1 MSLKVI
7 KTRLKGNNALEFAT
21 LIAQLAVDVSSLAS
35 FPPAAAAASAVL
47 TILGTVQASEIQG
60 RLCFFTHICISK
72 GREVEPR

>member
-7 KTRLKGNNALEFAT
+7 KTRLKGNNALDFAT

-47 TILGTVQASEIQG
+47 TILETVQASEVHG
-60 RLCFFTHICISK
+60 RLGFSTHICISK
-72 GREVEPR
+72 GCQVESK